1 MNYRETEKYLDSLN
15 KLGSVPGLDSIRE
28 LLHRLGNPQNNVK
41 CIHIAGTN
49 GKGSVGAFI
58 CEVLISAGYKVG
70 RYASP
75 AVVEPLEIIKL
86 NNANIS
92 EEVFANNIDKISNVC
107 DEMCGD
113 GLAHPTRFEIETAAA
128 FLFFSDEN
136 CDFSVVECGMGG
148 LLDAT
153 NVVENVVCSVIT
165 SISVDHTSFLG
176 DTIEE
181 IAAHKAGIIKKNVPL
196 ALANNQDAVLEVIKN
211 KALENNAK
219 LYVASN
225 VSNMTF
231 NKEMIVFDYKNYKSL
246 EIGLLGVYQPQNA
259 AIALECIEVLK
270 TNGFAVSDE
279 DIFKGF
285 KNTGWFGRFSLLGKS
300 PDFVV
305 DGAHN
310 PDGAKVLLECLKTYY
325 PEGNLTF
332 VVGFF
337 ADKDYKS
344 ILDLCIPFCNRIFT
358 IETPNNPR
366 ALSSK
371 ALAEF
376 IKNNYD
382 VVVDSCDK
390 IEEAV
395 QLGINNTDEGGAVI
409 VFGSLS
415 HLAMVSQ
422 AYFDLK

>member
-1 MNYRETEKYLDSLN
+1 MKYLDSLN

-28 LLHRLGNPQNNVK
+28 LLHRLGNPQNRVK

-58 CEVLISAGYKVG
+58 CEILIGAGYKVG

-75 AVVEPLEIIKL
+75 AVVEPLEIIKM
-86 NNANIS
+86 NNVNIT
-92 EEVFANNIDKISNVC
+92 EEVFDKIVNDISFVC
-107 DEMCGD
+107 NEMVKD
-113 GLAHPTRFEIETAAA
+113 GLPHPTRFEVETAAA
-128 FLFFSDEN
+128 FVFFAEEK

-165 SISVDHTSFLG
+165 SISVDHTGFLG
-176 DTIEE
+176 ETIEE
-181 IAAHKAGIIKKNVPL
+181 IASHKAGIIKKNVPVVS
-196 ALANNQDAVLEVIKN
+196 AKGSEVVMEVIKN
-211 KALENNAK
+211 KALENNAD
-219 LYVASN
+219 LHVTSE
-225 VSNMTF
+225 VSNLTF
-231 NKEMIVFDYKNYKSL
+231 NKEKIVFDYKNYKDL
-246 EIGLLGVYQPQNA
+246 EIGLLGVYQPLNA
-259 AIALECIEVLK
+259 AIALECIEVLNK
-270 TNGFAVSDE
+270 CGYGVSRQ
-279 DIFKGF
+279 DIYKGF
-285 KNTGWFGRFSLLGKS
+285 KNAGWFGRFSLLGNS
-300 PDFVV
+300 PDFIV

-344 ILDLCIPFCNRIFT
+344 ILDLCIPCCKRVFT
-358 IETPNNPR
+358 IETPDNPR

-371 ALAEF
+371 ALADF

-382 VVVDSCDK
+382 VDVASCDK

-395 QLGINNTDEGGAVI
+395 QLAINNTDESGAVI

>member
-1 MNYRETEKYLDSLN
+1 MKYLDSLN

-28 LLHRLGNPQNNVK
+28 LLHRLGNPQNKVK

-58 CEVLISAGYKVG
+58 TEILITAGYKVG

-75 AVVEPLEIIKL
+75 AVVEPLEIIKM
-86 NNANIS
+86 
-92 EEVFANNIDKISNVC
+92 NNINIAEDVFEKIVMDISVVC
-107 DEMCGD
+107 NEMVDD
-113 GLAHPTRFEIETAAA
+113 GLLHPTRFEVETAAA
-128 FLFFSDEN
+128 FVFFAEEK
-136 CDFSVVECGMGG
+136 CDFAVVECGMGG

-153 NVVENVVCSVIT
+153 NVIENVVCSVIT
-165 SISVDHTSFLG
+165 SISVDHTGFLG
-176 DTIEE
+176 ETIEE
-181 IAAHKAGIIKKNVPL
+181 IATQKAGIIKNSVPVV
-196 ALANNQDAVLEVIKN
+196 AAIGVDTVMDVIAKTASEKDADLYMASKASNLRFN
-211 KALENNAK
+211 KAN
-219 LYVASN
+219 
-225 VSNMTF
+225 
-231 NKEMIVFDYKNYKSL
+231 IVFDYKDYNDI

-259 AIALECIEVLK
+259 AIALECIDVLK
-270 TNGFAVSDE
+270 KKGYAVSDE

-285 KNTGWFGRFSLLGKS
+285 KNTGWFGRFSLLGNS
-300 PDFVV
+300 PDFIV

-310 PDGAKVLLECLKTYY
+310 PDGAKVLSDCLRTYY

-344 ILDLCIPFCNRIFT
+344 ILDLCVPFCKRIFT
-358 IETPNNPR
+358 IETPDNPR

-371 ALAEF
+371 ALADF

-395 QLGINNTDEGGAVI
+395 QLAINNTDEGGAVI

>member
-1 MNYRETEKYLDSLN
+1 MKYLDSLN

-28 LLHRLGNPQNNVK
+28 LLHRLGNPQNKIK

-58 CEVLISAGYKVG
+58 SEILITAGYKVG

-75 AVVEPLEIIKL
+75 AVVEPLEIIKM
-86 NNANIS
+86 NNVNIN
-92 EEVFANNIDKISNVC
+92 EDVFEKIVSDIAVVC
-107 DEMCGD
+107 NKMVED
-113 GLAHPTRFEIETAAA
+113 GLLHPTRFEVETAAA
-128 FLFFSDEN
+128 FVFFAERK
-136 CDFSVVECGMGG
+136 CDFAIVECGMGG

-165 SISVDHTSFLG
+165 SISIDHTGFLG
-176 DTIEE
+176 ETIEE
-181 IAAHKAGIIKKNVPL
+181 IATQKAGIIKMNVPVVV
-196 ALANNQDAVLEVIKN
+196 AKGVDAVMDVIVKTASEKN
-211 KALENNAK
+211 AD
-219 LYVASN
+219 LYVTSETSN
-225 VSNMTF
+225 LRF
-231 NKEMIVFDYKNYKSL
+231 NKKNIVFDYKGYNDI

-270 TNGFAVSDE
+270 INGYAVSDE

-285 KNTGWFGRFSLLGKS
+285 KNTGWFGRFSLLGNS
-300 PDFVV
+300 PDFIV

-310 PDGAKVLLECLKTYY
+310 PDGAKVLADCLSTYY

-344 ILDLCIPFCNRIFT
+344 ILDLCVPYCNRIYT
-358 IETPNNPR
+358 IETPDNPR

-376 IKNNYD
+376 VKNNYD
-382 VVVDSCDK
+382 VDVSSCDK

-395 QLGINNTDEGGAVI
+395 QLAINNTDESGAVV

-415 HLAMVSQ
+415 HLALVSQ

>member
-1 MNYRETEKYLDSLN
+1 MKYLDSLN

-28 LLHRLGNPQNNVK
+28 LLHRLGNPQNKVK

-58 CEVLISAGYKVG
+58 TEILITAGYKVG

-75 AVVEPLEIIKL
+75 AVVESLEIIKL
-86 NNANIS
+86 NNTNIS
-92 EEVFANNIDKISNVC
+92 EEVFEKIISEIAVVC
-107 DEMCGD
+107 NKMVED
-113 GLAHPTRFEIETAAA
+113 GLPHPTRFEVETAAA
-128 FLFFSDEN
+128 YVFFAEEN

-153 NVVENVVCSVIT
+153 NVVENVACSVIT
-165 SISVDHTSFLG
+165 SISIDHTGFLG
-176 DTIEE
+176 ETIEE
-181 IAAHKAGIIKKNVPL
+181 IATQKAGIIKVGVP
-196 ALANNQDAVLEVIKN
+196 VIM
-211 KALENNAK
+211 AK
-219 LYVASN
+219 GVDSVVDVISKTADEKEAELYMVSETSN
-225 VSNMTF
+225 LRF
-231 NKEMIVFDYKNYKSL
+231 NKENIVFDYKGYNNI

-259 AIALECIEVLK
+259 VVALECIEILRK
-270 TNGFAVSDE
+270 NGYEVSD
-279 DIFKGF
+279 DVIYAGF
-285 KNTGWFGRFSLLGKS
+285 KNTGWFGRFSMLGKS
-300 PDFVV
+300 PDFIV

-310 PDGAKVLLECLKTYY
+310 PDGAKALLDCIKTYY

-337 ADKDYKS
+337 ADKDYKG
-344 ILDLCIPFCNRIFT
+344 ILELCMPYCGRIFT
-358 IETPNNPR
+358 IETPDNPR

-382 VVVDSCDK
+382 VVVSSCDK

-395 QLGINNTDEGGAVI
+395 QLAINNTDESGAVI

-415 HLAMVSQ
+415 HLAMASQ
-422 AYFDLK
+422 AYYDLK

>member
-1 MNYRETEKYLDSLN
+1 MKYLDSLN

-28 LLHRLGNPQNNVK
+28 LLYRLGNPQDKVK

-58 CEVLISAGYKVG
+58 TEILIKAGYKVG
-70 RYASP
+70 RYVSP

-92 EEVFANNIDKISNVC
+92 EEVFEKNISEISVVC
-107 DEMCGD
+107 NKMVED
-113 GLAHPTRFEIETAAA
+113 GLSHPTRFEVETAAA
-128 FLFFSDEN
+128 FVLFANEK
-136 CDFSVVECGMGG
+136 CDFAVVECGMGG

-153 NVVENVVCSVIT
+153 NVIENIACSVIT
-165 SISVDHTSFLG
+165 SISIDHTSFLG
-176 DTIEE
+176 ETIEE
-181 IAAHKAGIIKKNVPL
+181 IATQKAGIIKSGVPVVM
-196 ALANNQDAVLEVIKN
+196 AKSVDSVVDVICKTTSQ
-211 KALENNAK
+211 KAAK
-219 LYVASN
+219 LHMASEASN
-225 VSNMTF
+225 LRF
-231 NKEMIVFDYKNYKSL
+231 NKGNIVFDYKGYDNI

-259 AIALECIEVLK
+259 AVALECINVLK
-270 TNGFAVSDE
+270 ENGYSVPDE
-279 DIFKGF
+279 AIYKGF
-285 KNTGWFGRFSLLGKS
+285 KDTGWFGRFSMLGKK
-300 PDFVV
+300 PDFIV

-310 PDGAKVLLECLKTYY
+310 PDGARALLDCIKTYY

-337 ADKDYKS
+337 ADKDYKG
-344 ILDLCIPFCNRIFT
+344 ILDLCMPYCKRIFT
-358 IETPNNPR
+358 IETPDNPR

-382 VVVDSCDK
+382 VVVSSCDK

-395 QLGINNTDEGGAVI
+395 QSAINNTDESGAVI

-422 AYFDLK
+422 AYYNLK

>member
-1 MNYRETEKYLDSLN
+1 MKYLDSLN

-28 LLHRLGNPQNNVK
+28 LLHRLGNPQNKVK

-58 CEVLISAGYKVG
+58 TEILIKVGYKVG

-92 EEVFANNIDKISNVC
+92 EDVFEKIISEIAVVC
-107 DEMCGD
+107 NKMVED
-113 GLAHPTRFEIETAAA
+113 GLSHPTRFEVETAAA
-128 FLFFSDEN
+128 FVFFAMEG
-136 CDFSVVECGMGG
+136 CDFAVVECGMGG

-153 NVVENVVCSVIT
+153 NIVENVVCSVIT
-165 SISVDHTSFLG
+165 SISIDHTGFLG
-176 DTIEE
+176 ETIEE
-181 IAAHKAGIIKKNVPL
+181 IATQKAGIIKSGVPVIMAKGVDSVIDVISKTAVEKNS
-196 ALANNQDAVLEVIKN
+196 D
-211 KALENNAK
+211 
-219 LYVASN
+219 LYMASE
-225 VSNMTF
+225 VSNLRF
-231 NKEMIVFDYKNYKSL
+231 NKGDIIFDYKDYDNI

-259 AIALECIEVLK
+259 AVALECINVLK
-270 TNGFAVSDE
+270 ENGYSVPDE
-279 DIFKGF
+279 AIYKGF
-285 KNTGWFGRFSLLGKS
+285 KDTGWFGRFSMLGKS
-300 PDFVV
+300 PDFIV

-310 PDGAKVLLECLKTYY
+310 PDGAKALLDCIKTYY
-325 PEGNLTF
+325 PDGNLTF

-337 ADKDYKS
+337 ADKDYKG
-344 ILDLCIPFCNRIFT
+344 ILDLCMPYCKRIFT
-358 IETPNNPR
+358 IETPDNPR

-382 VVVDSCDK
+382 VVVSSCDK

-395 QLGINNTDEGGAVI
+395 QLAINNTDESDAVI

-422 AYFDLK
+422 AYFELK

>member
-1 MNYRETEKYLDSLN
+1 MKYLDSLN

-28 LLHRLGNPQNNVK
+28 LLYRLGNPQDKVK

-58 CEVLISAGYKVG
+58 TEILIKAGYKVG

-75 AVVEPLEIIKL
+75 AVVEPLEIINL

-92 EEVFANNIDKISNVC
+92 EEVFEKNISEISVVC
-107 DEMCGD
+107 NKMVED
-113 GLAHPTRFEIETAAA
+113 GLSHPTRFEVETAAA
-128 FLFFSDEN
+128 FVFFAREG
-136 CDFSVVECGMGG
+136 CDFAVVECGMGG

-153 NVVENVVCSVIT
+153 NIVENVSCSVIT
-165 SISVDHTSFLG
+165 SISIDHTSFLG
-176 DTIEE
+176 ETIEE
-181 IAAHKAGIIKKNVPL
+181 IATQKAGIIKSGVPVVM
-196 ALANNQDAVLEVIKN
+196 AKCVDSVVDVICKTTSQ
-211 KALENNAK
+211 KAAELHMASE
-219 LYVASN
+219 ASN
-225 VSNMTF
+225 LRF
-231 NKEMIVFDYKNYKSL
+231 NKDNIVFDYKGYDNI

-259 AIALECIEVLK
+259 AVALECINVLK
-270 TNGFAVSDE
+270 ENGYSVPEEA
-279 DIFKGF
+279 IYKGF
-285 KNTGWFGRFSLLGKS
+285 KDTGWFGRFSMLGKK
-300 PDFVV
+300 PDFIV

-310 PDGAKVLLECLKTYY
+310 PDGARALLDCIKTYY

-337 ADKDYKS
+337 ADKDYKG
-344 ILDLCIPFCNRIFT
+344 ILDLCMPYCKRIFT
-358 IETPNNPR
+358 IETPDNPR

-382 VVVDSCDK
+382 VVVSSCDI

-395 QLGINNTDEGGAVI
+395 QSAINNTDESGAVI

-422 AYFDLK
+422 AYYDLK